1 MATKIKLLTTLAA
14 LLIAAAGVMTFEACK
29 NNKSINPLST
39 ADLAKTAPIA
49 SKSLLTGGMHYYIDV
64 DKLQKGINSYF
75 ENRSD
80 NIVVQS
86 FEIVEADSTE
96 YNKNGL
102 RFTTIDIDNETSTT
116 TLLYDDFIRIE
127 TINDSV
133 YYYIDTDV
141 ADGSYSFIFFADDSG
156 YLFHVD
162 NNKLTD
168 MELINDSVPC
178 FASGKWVISCTGH
191 NCFVGTCVPLDQEVA
206 LGCSPCHITD
216 EQHWCETHISGSG
229 GGDTPWLGIISIIL
243 GIIGIIVAL

>member
-1 MATKIKLLTTLAA
+1 MATKINLLTTLAA

-80 NIVVQS
+80 NIVVES

-116 TLLYDDFIRIE
+116 TLLYDDFIRIM
-127 TINDSV
+127 I
-133 YYYIDTDV
+133 
-141 ADGSYSFIFFADDSG
+141 
-156 YLFHVD
+156 L
-162 NNKLTD
+162 
-168 MELINDSVPC
+168 
-178 FASGKWVISCTGH
+178 
-191 NCFVGTCVPLDQEVA
+191 
-206 LGCSPCHITD
+206 
-216 EQHWCETHISGSG
+216 
-229 GGDTPWLGIISIIL
+229 SIIIL
-243 GIIGIIVAL
+243 ILMWLTAAIVLYFLQMTADICFTLTTTNLQTWNLLTTASLVLHQGNGLYHVPATTVLWERACH